1 MVNVKGFVKRQLT
14 KREDKRYERLL
25 RSRRTTYGQ
34 WVQAIE
40 ARSAPEPIDLETR
53 RVQNQAGDEMGE
65 APPKS
70 DEFVVICGSKGFF
83 WADMRSCVKPYL
95 ARHPEAMVLYGD

>member
-53 RVQNQAGDEMGE
+53 RV
-65 APPKS
+65 
-70 DEFVVICGSKGFF
+70 
-83 WADMRSCVKPYL
+83 
-95 ARHPEAMVLYGD
+95 

>member
-1 MVNVKGFVKRQLT
+1 MNVKGFVKRQLT

-40 ARSAPEPIDLETR
+40 AGLRRNLSIWRPEECRIR
-53 RVQNQAGDEMGE
+53 RG
-65 APPKS
+65 
-70 DEFVVICGSKGFF
+70 
-83 WADMRSCVKPYL
+83 MRWGKRRLSL
-95 ARHPEAMVLYGD
+95 MNSW